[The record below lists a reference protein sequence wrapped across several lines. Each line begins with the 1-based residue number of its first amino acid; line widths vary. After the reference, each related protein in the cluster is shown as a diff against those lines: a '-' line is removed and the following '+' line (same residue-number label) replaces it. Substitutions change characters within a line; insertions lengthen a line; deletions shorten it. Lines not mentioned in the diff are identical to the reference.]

1 MAPNA
6 SRTMGTPDYSKPTVL
21 EDKMSLR
28 ALPLMVIPLVIYNI
42 VVVFAGGGPATG
54 PLGARLFGLPML
66 SGATWTFTW
75 GDLILLL
82 TLGVLFAE
90 LVKATY
96 TSSISLVD
104 HGLSMLVFVACL
116 VEFLVVGAA
125 ATSVFFFI
133 LTAAMIDVVAGFTI
147 GIRVAR
153 RDLTIG
159 AEH

>member
-1 MAPNA
+1 
-6 SRTMGTPDYSKPTVL
+6 
-21 EDKMSLR
+21 MSLR
-28 ALPLMVIPLVIYNI
+28 ALPLLVIPLVLYNI

-54 PLGARLFGLPML
+54 PLSATLFRLPML
-66 SGATWTFTW
+66 SGATWTFAW
-75 GDLILLL
+75 GDLILLITML
-82 TLGVLFAE
+82 VLFAE

-116 VEFLVVGAA
+116 VEFLVVDAA
-125 ATSVFFFI
+125 ATSIFFFI
-133 LTAAMIDVVAGFTI
+133 MVAAMIDVVAGFTI

>member
-1 MAPNA
+1 
-6 SRTMGTPDYSKPTVL
+6 
-21 EDKMSLR
+21 MSLR
-28 ALPLMVIPLVIYNI
+28 ALPLMVIPLVVYNI

-54 PLGARLFGLPML
+54 PLGATLFRLPML
-66 SGATWTFTW
+66 SGATWAFNW
-75 GDLILLL
+75 GDLIVLMTLL
-82 TLGVLFAE
+82 VLFTE
-90 LVKATY
+90 VVKATY

-104 HGLSMLVFVACL
+104 HGLSMVVFIGCL

-133 LTAAMIDVVAGFTI
+133 LTTAMIDVVAGFTI

-159 AEH
+159 ASH

>member
-54 PLGARLFGLPML
+54 PLGARLFWLPML

-75 GDLILLL
+75 GDLILLT

>member
-1 MAPNA
+1 
-6 SRTMGTPDYSKPTVL
+6 VL
-21 EDKMSLR
+21 EDEMSIR
-28 ALPLMVIPLVIYNI
+28 ALPLLVAPLIIYNI

-54 PLGARLFGLPML
+54 PLTATLFKLPML
-66 SGATWTFTW
+66 SGSTWVFSW
-75 GDLILLL
+75 GDLILLI
-82 TLGVLFAE
+82 TLIVLFAE

-96 TSSISLVD
+96 TSTVSLVD

-133 LTAAMIDVVAGFTI
+133 MMAALIDVVAGFTI

-153 RDLTIG
+153 RDLSIG
-159 AEH
+159 GVD

>member
-75 GDLILLL
+75 GDLILLT

>member
-1 MAPNA
+1 
-6 SRTMGTPDYSKPTVL
+6 
-21 EDKMSLR
+21 MSLR

-75 GDLILLL
+75 GDLILLT

-147 GIRVAR
+147 GIRVPRSDDR
-153 RDLTIG
+153 RG
-159 AEH
+159 ALNAKGFGLGTGGR